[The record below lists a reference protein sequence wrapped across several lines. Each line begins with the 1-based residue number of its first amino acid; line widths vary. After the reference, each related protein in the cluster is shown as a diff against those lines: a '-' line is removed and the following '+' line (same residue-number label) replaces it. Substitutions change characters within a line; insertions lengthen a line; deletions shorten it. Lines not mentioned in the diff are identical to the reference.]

1 MNRTK
6 LTGVAKQPTL
16 VSCTAQKFA
25 GHFWVEL
32 EAEAI
37 DGCNSANN
45 TWVFENQPD
54 AINFLLDL
62 EFAVGTAIESIRDV
76 DHAATSTPAE
86 LTTEHLA
93 ALDCPERD
101 ATDRVTDVDCDED
114 WPAAMQMEAGF
125 NESEGHFVTVFVY
138 DQVGGL
144 SSRGLTFDSEAEV
157 LEFLKSVN
165 DSVVVAGDSIRFARH
180 RANIKHIQSVRTSI
194 TGSAETGSP
203 MGDLLSS
210 ATTKR

>member
-6 LTGVAKQPTL
+6 LTGVAKQATL

-32 EAEAI
+32 EAKAI

-45 TWVFENQPD
+45 TWVFESQPD

-62 EFAVGTAIESIRDV
+62 ECAVGTAIESIRDV
-76 DHAATSTPAE
+76 DHAATSSPAE
-86 LTTEHLA
+86 PTTEHLA

-101 ATDRVTDVDCDED
+101 ATERVTDVDCDED

-157 LEFLKSVN
+157 LAFLKSVN
-165 DSVVVAGDSIRFARH
+165 DSVVVAGDSIHFARQ
-180 RANIKHIQSVRTSI
+180 RVNIEHLQNARTSFA
-194 TGSAETGSP
+194 GSAETGSP
-203 MGDLLSS
+203 PDLVTGD
-210 ATTKR
+210 ATRR